1 MSFTVFSYKPTQPN
15 PTHRWT
21 QPMSISGLG
30 HSKNVNDD
38 DDDEGPSHGHGKHA
52 ANDVNNYYRPNCA
65 IAQTCITP
73 PP

>member
-1 MSFTVFSYKPTQPN
+1 
-15 PTHRWT
+15 
-21 QPMSISGLG
+21 MSISGLG
-30 HSKNVNDD
+30 HSKNVNDDDDD